1 MLIQDTSVSVKFN
14 KIENLK
20 KIYFL
25 NEELLKTHFN
35 EATVLPVPDD
45 APIEIPR
52 IILKSIHEHSQLNIT
67 PVNATLQIIYNDG
80 YEKNWSDC
88 AVYIM
93 KKMEIVFKFLN
104 IVTNDEY
111 EYIGMV
117 TNIVFDEIDQNGA
130 QFLAQNLLRNN
141 ISSRIYDLSLKY
153 TFREY
158 DDMFVNVELQ
168 NARMYRQGVNP
179 EVAGG
184 LNVMYQDR
192 ETVGVTIDIN
202 DRFGFNMNKNYKTNK
217 EKLNKILDIY
227 TTVINEK
234 LNPLIYKGEY

>member
-1 MLIQDTSVSVKFN
+1 MLIQDTSISVRFN

-35 EATVLPVPDD
+35 EATVLPVPDE
-45 APIEIPR
+45 APLEIPR
-52 IILKSIHEHSQLNIT
+52 IILKSKNEHSQLNIT

-80 YEKNWSDC
+80 YEKNWDNC
-88 AVYIM
+88 ATYIM
-93 KKMEIVFKFLN
+93 GKMDIIFKFLN

-117 TNIVFDEIDQNGA
+117 TNVIIDEIAENGA
-130 QFLAQNLLRNN
+130 QFLANNLLKND
-141 ISSRIYDLSLKY
+141 ISSRIYDISLKY
-153 TFREY
+153 TFREF

-168 NARMYRQGVNP
+168 NARMYRQGVNL

-184 LNVMYQDR
+184 LNTMYQDR

-202 DRFGFNMNKNYKTNK
+202 DRFGFNMDKHYKTNK
-217 EKLNKILDIY
+217 EKVRKILEIS
-227 TTVINEK
+227 TIVINEK
-234 LNPLIYKGEY
+234 LDSLIYKGEY